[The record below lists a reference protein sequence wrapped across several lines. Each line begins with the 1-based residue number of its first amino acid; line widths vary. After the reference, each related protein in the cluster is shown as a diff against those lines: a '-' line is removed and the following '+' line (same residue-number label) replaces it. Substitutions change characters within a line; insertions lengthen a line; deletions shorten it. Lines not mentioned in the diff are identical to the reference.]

1 LAEEGEKPRI
11 TGRLPCTLKDSMIK
25 TEMSSSAAYMI
36 LWGEIMIVRHF
47 LDVQEVTSLKGA
59 NGVSKRTLLG
69 RSDSAPNFYLR
80 RFRVEAGGSTP
91 RHSHPWE
98 HQIYVLSGSG
108 SVMAAGERSVLS
120 EGVAVLIP
128 SGEEHQL
135 QAGSDPL
142 EFICVIPA
150 VEEY

>member
-1 LAEEGEKPRI
+1 
-11 TGRLPCTLKDSMIK
+11 
-25 TEMSSSAAYMI
+25 
-36 LWGEIMIVRHF
+36 MIVRHF

-69 RSDSAPNFYLR
+69 KDESAPNFFLR
-80 RFRVEAGGSTP
+80 RFRVDAGGNTP

-98 HQIYVLSGSG
+98 HEIYVLSGEG
-108 SVMAAGERSVLS
+108 EVMVSGERSALS
-120 EGVAVLIP
+120 EGIAVLIP
-128 SGEEHQL
+128 SGEEHQIM
-135 QAGSDPL
+135 AGAVPL

>member
-1 LAEEGEKPRI
+1 MKLIRFCGGE
-11 TGRLPCTLKDSMIK
+11 T
-25 TEMSSSAAYMI
+25 
-36 LWGEIMIVRHF
+36 MIVRHF
-47 LDVQEVTSLKGA
+47 LDVEEVTSLKGA

-69 RSDSAPNFYLR
+69 KPESAPNFFLR
-80 RFRVEAGGSTP
+80 RFRVEAGGNTP

-98 HQIYVLSGSG
+98 HEIYVLSG
-108 SVMAAGERSVLS
+108 AGEVTVSGEGSPLS

-128 SGEEHQL
+128 SGEEHQIK
-135 QAGSDPL
+135 AGPGPL